1 MSEQERFA
9 KGAANFKKVYGD
21 VLPMPE
27 RMDADAFTSMTFR
40 NLFGDVWDRDQMS
53 MRERRLLILAAIIGQ
68 GADASLFEIHAKSAL
83 ANREMKHED
92 LLEVIVTLV
101 SYVGYP
107 RASPYY
113 MCVKKLAAESG
124 RPSAETKESGS

>member
-1 MSEQERFA
+1 MSEQDRFA

-40 NLFGDVWDRDQMS
+40 NLFGDVWGRDQMS
-53 MRERRLLILAAIIGQ
+53 MRERRLLILAAIVGQ

-83 ANREMKHED
+83 GNGEMTHDD
-92 LLEVIVTLV
+92 LLESIVTLV

-107 RASPYY
+107 RVSPYY
-113 MCVKKLAAESG
+113 VCIKKLAA
-124 RPSAETKESGS
+124 AAAK

>member
-1 MSEQERFA
+1 MSEEERFA
-9 KGAANFKKVYGD
+9 KGAANFRKVYGD

-68 GADASLFEIHAKSAL
+68 GADVSLFEIHAKSAL
-83 ANREMKHED
+83 ANREMTQDD

-113 MCVKKLAAESG
+113 MRVKQLAAAAGAQEAQTKSSG
-124 RPSAETKESGS
+124 P